1 MEIDIC
7 PRWILRR
14 FNVPELKL
22 DHVSILVS
30 TLLALL
36 LVPIVP
42 HIPHFCLVQK
52 VFGIVCPG
60 CGISHSLMA
69 LLRLNMAESWQANP
83 AGFGIAAVFS
93 FQFLAR
99 PVAIVMPRASRV
111 VSALSRYG
119 SNVAVALLLVVWIYK
134 I

>member
-7 PRWILRR
+7 PRWILRK

-42 HIPHFCLVQK
+42 HVPHFCLMQK

-60 CGISHSLMA
+60 CGISHSLLA
-69 LLRLNMAESWQANP
+69 LIRLNVGASWRANP
-83 AGFGIAAVFS
+83 AGLAIAAVFC
-93 FQFLAR
+93 FQILAR
-99 PVAIVMPRASRV
+99 PVAIAAPRAGRF
-111 VSALSRYG
+111 VSLLSCYG
-119 SNVAVALLLVVWIYK
+119 SNVAVALLLLVWVYK